1 MVKNTILKFENAR
14 EEKDE
19 PTNLGLQKTLYKWAY
34 GDLKSPL
41 ANYYV

>member
-1 MVKNTILKFENAR
+1 MLAKK
-14 EEKDE
+14 K
-19 PTNLGLQKTLYKWAY
+19 TNQHDLGLQKNLYKWAY